1 MGFIDSYKRLE
12 KLCGDVMQCDRPVTA
27 YIDAMKATPRGAYYV
42 FGWESDLRRLKH
54 YRWVR
59 NQIVHEPDCTEETMC
74 EVGDAAWI
82 NQFYERILTQTDPLA
97 LYEKEMGRR
106 RAAQTQR
113 PQSSAPQVFH
123 RQESGEKKSRKIG
136 SIVLAILL
144 FATVFSVVFVEL
156 IRIFG
161 K

>member
-1 MGFIDSYKRLE
+1 
-12 KLCGDVMQCDRPVTA
+12 
-27 YIDAMKATPRGAYYV
+27 
-42 FGWESDLRRLKH
+42 
-54 YRWVR
+54 
-59 NQIVHEPDCTEETMC
+59 MC

-144 FATVFSVVFVEL
+144 FATVFSVVLVEL